1 MDLDLSRE
9 QQSLITSARE
19 FLKKE
24 CPKTLIREMK
34 EDEKGYPPKLWEKMA
49 ELGWMGVV
57 IPEEF
62 GGTGGDLVDLAL
74 LLEAMGEACLP
85 GPFFSSVVLGG
96 LAIQHFGTDEQKST
110 LLPKIADGDLV
121 MTLAATEPGAWYD
134 LSGISVL
141 ARESGDGYQISGKK
155 IFVEN
160 AVAADLILCAARMD
174 NGGSPE
180 AGLTLFM
187 VDTQQAGI
195 TCNQLGTFGYDKQYE
210 VIFDSADVPKTQILG
225 EPGKGEEL
233 LNRLNGWAAVA
244 KCAEMVGASQ
254 SAFDMAVAYA
264 KEREQFGQP
273 IGAFQAIQH
282 HCANMAV
289 DMDSSRYIT
298 YQAAWKIAEGLPA
311 DMEIAMAKA
320 WTSAAVGR
328 ITRYGHQIQ
337 GAVGFCE
344 EHDMHLYYRRTKT
357 AAVAFG
363 DSEYHYEKVAQEL
376 GL

>member
-9 QQSLITSARE
+9 QQILITSVRE

-34 EDEKGYPPKLWEKMA
+34 EDEKGYPPRLWKKMA

-57 IPEEF
+57 MPEEY
-62 GGTGGDLVDLAL
+62 GGTGGDFIDLAL

-85 GPFFSSVVLGG
+85 GPFFSTVVLGG
-96 LAIQHFGTDEQKST
+96 LAIQHFGTDTQKSS
-110 LLPKIADGDLV
+110 LLPKIADGDLI
-121 MTLAATEPGAWYD
+121 MTLAATEPGAWYE
-134 LSGISVL
+134 LSGISAL
-141 ARESGDGYQISGKK
+141 AKETGDGYRISGKK

-160 AVAADLILCAARMD
+160 AIAADLILCAARMEKD
-174 NGGSPE
+174 GSPE
-180 AGLTLFM
+180 TGLTLFM
-187 VDTQQAGI
+187 VDARETGI
-195 TCNQLGTFGYDKQYE
+195 QFNQLGTFGYDKQYE
-210 VIFDSADVPKTQILG
+210 VVFDNVDVPRTHILG
-225 EPGKGEEL
+225 EPGKGEDI
-233 LNRLNGWAAVA
+233 LNELNGWAAVA

-298 YQAAWKIAEGLPA
+298 YQAAWKIAQGLPVE
-311 DMEIAMAKA
+311 MEIAMAKA
-320 WTSAAVGR
+320 WTSSAAAR
-328 ITRYGHQIQ
+328 ITRYSHQIQ
-337 GAVGFCE
+337 GAIGFCE
-344 EHDMHLYYRRTKT
+344 EHDMHLYYRRAKT